1 MRTIKGPAIFIA
13 QFIGDQE
20 PFNNLTSI
28 CKWAKNLGYK
38 AVQLPTNDLRFID
51 VQKAAESKTYADEI
65 KGQVNACGLEISEL
79 STHLQGQLV
88 AVNPVYD
95 ELFDAFA
102 PQQVKNN
109 PAERQTNHANLLLG
123 DELTLESTTKDSDN
137 VTP

>member
-1 MRTIKGPAIFIA
+1 MRTFKGPAIFLA

-28 CKWAKNLGYK
+28 CKWAKGLGYK

-51 VQKAAESKTYADEI
+51 VHKAAESKTYADEI
-65 KGQVNACGLEISEL
+65 RGQVADCGLEISEL

-88 AVNPVYD
+88 AVYPVYD

-102 PQQVKNN
+102 PDQYNNN
-109 PAERQTNHANLLLG
+109 P
-123 DELTLESTTKDSDN
+123 KDR
-137 VTP
+137 